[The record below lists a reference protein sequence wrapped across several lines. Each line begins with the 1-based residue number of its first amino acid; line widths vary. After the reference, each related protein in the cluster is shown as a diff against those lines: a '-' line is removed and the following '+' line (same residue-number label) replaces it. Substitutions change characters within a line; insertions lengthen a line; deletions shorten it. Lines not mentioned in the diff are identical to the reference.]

1 MSGNFLQ
8 RGEPA
13 ILDKW
18 IRAEMAVREGID
30 LVIELPVV
38 YACNSAE
45 FFAYGSISLLEK
57 LKIID
62 AICFGSEEGDI
73 KKLARISEVLVEE
86 PPCYQKYLKAYLSK
100 GAAFPEARQY
110 AISKCLNDEKASS
123 ILSSP
128 NNILGIEYIKTLM
141 RLNSSIKPYTFKRIQ
156 ADYSS
161 TRIQNHICSAT
172 AIRNH
177 LINENK
183 PLRALEEVMPKN
195 SFKILEK
202 SIHSGLG
209 PISDAEFE
217 RNIFYTL
224 RKSPAHALSE
234 IMDVTEGL
242 ENRIKKAAY
251 QTTSYKDM
259 LQQIKTK
266 RYPLTR
272 LQRIM
277 IHSLLGITKKN
288 ISQFQQSGGPQY
300 ARILAFSSK
309 GADILNALKET
320 AEIPIIISIGKH
332 TRLEAAAQ
340 KMLDFDI
347 LATDI
352 YSLGYPNKTF
362 RTGRQD
368 FYRKPYI
375 QK

>member
-1 MSGNFLQ
+1 ST
-8 RGEPA
+8 
-13 ILDKW
+13 
-18 IRAEMAVREGID
+18 
-30 LVIELPVV
+30 
-38 YACNSAE
+38 
-45 FFAYGSISLLEK
+45 
-57 LKIID
+57 
-62 AICFGSEEGDI
+62 
-73 KKLARISEVLVEE
+73 
-86 PPCYQKYLKAYLSK
+86 
-100 GAAFPEARQY
+100 
-110 AISKCLNDEKASS
+110 
-123 ILSSP
+123 P
-128 NNILGIEYIKTLM
+128 NNILGIEYMKTLM
-141 RLNSSIKPYTFKRIQ
+141 RLNSSIKPYTLKRIQ

-161 TRIQNHICSAT
+161 THIQNHICSAT

-177 LINENK
+177 LVNEK
-183 PLRALEEVMPKN
+183 KSFQALKEVMPKN

-202 SIHSGLG
+202 SIQNGLG
-209 PISDAEFE
+209 PVSEAEFE
-217 RNIFYTL
+217 QNIFYVL

-251 QTTSYKDM
+251 QSTSYKDM

-277 IHSLLGITKKN
+277 IHSLLGITKKD

-320 AEIPIIISIGKH
+320 SEIPIIINVGKH
-332 TRLEAAAQ
+332 GKLETVAQ

-352 YSLGYPNKTF
+352 YSLGYPDKTF
-362 RTGRQD
+362 RIGRQD